1 MYCNLTS
8 ESIRAD
14 WPGAGEKRK
23 IFEILALFSTIP
35 AQNQVD
41 VAKNRKN
48 HSLFHH
54 FLSNKAILALKK
66 AVLKKFFLRTHP
78 FFHIFQKKTQNI
90 ILAQTISSVL
100 SEIHENQSTLL
111 SILKKETR

>member
-35 AQNQVD
+35 AQNHVD
-41 VAKNRKN
+41 VAKKQKK
-48 HSLFHH
+48 SLTFPP
-54 FLSNKAILALKK
+54 LSLKK
-66 AVLKKFFLRTHP
+66 AIFALQKAILKKFFLRTHS
-78 FFHIFQKKTQNI
+78 FFHIFQKKNTKYHPGSNDIQRFI
-90 ILAQTISSVL
+90 
-100 SEIHENQSTLL
+100 
-111 SILKKETR
+111 